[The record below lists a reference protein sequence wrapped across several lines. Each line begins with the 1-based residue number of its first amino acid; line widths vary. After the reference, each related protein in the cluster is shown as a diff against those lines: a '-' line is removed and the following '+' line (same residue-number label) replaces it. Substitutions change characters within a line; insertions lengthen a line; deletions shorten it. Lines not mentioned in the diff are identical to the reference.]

1 LQIENK
7 WYNDCCMERY
17 PITKLGCEKLE
28 AELRDLKTVQRPSV
42 IEQIATARE
51 YGDLKENAEYKAA
64 REKQGFIEGQI
75 QNLEARL
82 SRAEIIDPTTLS
94 GTQVMFG
101 ATVTLEDLNTEQKKT
116 YQIVGE
122 YEADLNTGKI
132 AHTSP
137 IASGVI
143 AKAQGD
149 VVEVQTP
156 RGLMEYEIIKVEYK

>member
-1 LQIENK
+1 
-7 WYNDCCMERY
+7 M
-17 PITKLGCEKLE
+17 E
-28 AELRDLKTVQRPSV
+28 AELKNLKIVERPSI

-75 QNLEARL
+75 QNLEARV
-82 SRAEIIDPTTLS
+82 SRAEIIDPSTLS

-101 ATVTLEDLNTEQKKT
+101 AIVTIEDLDTEQRKT

-132 AHTSP
+132 AWKERWC
-137 IASGVI
+137 SGVW
-143 AKAQGD
+143 
-149 VVEVQTP
+149 V
-156 RGLMEYEIIKVEYK
+156 L